1 MTLTLLAVSLND
13 QPLSQPITA
22 HFDGRGGTIG
32 RADHNTMALPD
43 PERHISRLQAE
54 VVGSGDAFVIR
65 NVGAANPIT
74 VAGRALARGDMA
86 PLGHGDE
93 VRIGGYLL
101 QVDSRTQSA
110 ALDVTRGRAMLAE
123 PTGGNAPLRH
133 ATLGSPTPVSR
144 STTPTSPA
152 ASNPFAD
159 LFALAP
165 AVSTPS
171 VAAAAASAPVPSPAA
186 SPSPRAAPSS
196 DPFADLFGA
205 PGSSPQSGAFGALQA
220 PQPVSTPLSKRAAPA
235 ADDPFSSLLP
245 PPAGVPAASSAFERP
260 RAAPSAGVE
269 LPEHFDPFASQPS
282 PSPAGPVAASDP
294 FADLMPAAA
303 LASIDTMFGL
313 GGGAV
318 GGGDLLANFMAGAPP
333 ARPGAAGG
341 AALTG
346 ALAVSADPFEALFGG
361 AHAAPAAA
369 PAEPDHVPAL
379 NAAFSPPRLRN
390 VPEEAMA
397 AVAPAVAPL
406 PEARPPLLPPLPP
419 LPALPPPPL
428 PSLPPRSPPPLPVA
442 ASPPP
447 LPSNPVPLVRAAEPS
462 PKPQPEPRAALAHDT
477 PEAVQ
482 LWAALC
488 QGAGVNLPLP
498 TAGVEAQLR
507 DIGRILRSAI
517 DGSLRLMAVRTSTR
531 HEMRA
536 NVTVIQA
543 RNNNPL
549 KFSPDAQSAL
559 EALLQPSL
567 RGFLDGPAAMEDAMQ
582 DLVGHSI
589 GSVAGMRA
597 ALEGVLDRFAPEQL
611 EGKLTSKSVL
621 DNVLPGARKAR
632 LWDLYLQHQGTIRD
646 EAQDDF
652 HALFG
657 KAFLAAYEQQ
667 VAQLK
672 RNARAPLQAP
682 SQGPTG

>member
-54 VVGSGDAFVIR
+54 VVASGEAFVIR

-74 VAGRALARGDMA
+74 VAGRTLARGDTA
-86 PLGHGDE
+86 PLGPGDE

-101 QVDSRTQSA
+101 QVDNRAQSA

-123 PTGGNAPLRH
+123 PHASNPGVMGH
-133 ATLGSPTPVSR
+133 ATLGGLAPVAR
-144 STTPTSPA
+144 NTTPTPPTA
-152 ASNPFAD
+152 DNPFAD
-159 LFALAP
+159 LFAPSPPPAAAPAMAAVPVPPQPPPPPLAP
-165 AVSTPS
+165 LPT
-171 VAAAAASAPVPSPAA
+171 
-186 SPSPRAAPSS
+186 RAAPAA

-205 PGSSPQSGAFGALQA
+205 PGAAAPGGVLDAFQLPPARALA
-220 PQPVSTPLSKRAAPA
+220 RPKAAAPA
-235 ADDPFSSLLP
+235 IDDPFASLLP
-245 PPAGVPAASSAFERP
+245 PPAGVPAASPAFERP
-260 RAAPSAGVE
+260 QATSAAAAQ
-269 LPEHFDPFASQPS
+269 LPPHFDPFASLPG
-282 PSPAGPVAASDP
+282 PALAGPVAATDP

-303 LASIDTMFGL
+303 PSSIDAMFNL
-313 GGGAV
+313 GGGAA
-318 GGGDLLANFMAGAPP
+318 GGGDPLANFMAGAPP
-333 ARPGAAGG
+333 ARPVASGG
-341 AALTG
+341 ALLPG
-346 ALAVSADPFEALFGG
+346 APAVSADPFEALFGG
-361 AHAAPAAA
+361 APAAPAAA

-379 NAAFSPPRLRN
+379 NAAFAPPRLRTQPQETP
-390 VPEEAMA
+390 VPVPVPA
-397 AVAPAVAPL
+397 ATAPL
-406 PEARPPLLPPLPP
+406 PDARPLPS
-419 LPALPPPPL
+419 PPPPQPPL
-428 PSLPPRSPPPLPVA
+428 APPPRPVA
-442 ASPPP
+442 EAPRPPT
-447 LPSNPVPLVRAAEPS
+447 
-462 PKPQPEPRAALAHDT
+462 QPEPRRAPAHDT

-488 QGAGVNLPLP
+488 QGAGINLPLP
-498 TAGVEAQLR
+498 AAGVEAQLR
-507 DIGRILRSAI
+507 DIGRILRSAV

-567 RGFLDGPAAMEDAMQ
+567 RGFLEGPAAMEDAMQ

-611 EGKLTSKSVL
+611 ESKLTTKSVL
-621 DNVLPGARKAR
+621 DNVLPSARKAR
-632 LWDLYLQHQGTIRD
+632 LWDVYLQHQGTIRD

-672 RNARAPLQAP
+672 RNARAAAAQAP
-682 SQGPTG
+682 VPTQSPPP

>member
-54 VVGSGDAFVIR
+54 VVASGNAFVIR

-74 VAGRALARGDMA
+74 VAGRTLARGDTA

-110 ALDVTRGRAMLAE
+110 ALDVTRGRAMLAD
-123 PTGGNAPLRH
+123 PNASTGGAVGP
-133 ATLGSPTPVSR
+133 ATLGGLTPVPRTATPTP
-144 STTPTSPA
+144 TA
-152 ASNPFAD
+152 ADNPFAD
-159 LFALAP
+159 LFAPAP
-165 AVSTPS
+165 PPAAV
-171 VAAAAASAPVPSPAA
+171 PAA
-186 SPSPRAAPSS
+186 SGVPAAPLAPPPPPPLPTQAAPSA
-196 DPFADLFGA
+196 DPFADLFGTPVA
-205 PGSSPQSGAFGALQA
+205 PPQSADFDAFQPPPARALA
-220 PQPVSTPLSKRAAPA
+220 PSKSAAPA
-235 ADDPFSSLLP
+235 VLDPFANLLP
-245 PPAGVPAASSAFERP
+245 PPAGVPAASPAFERP
-260 RAAPSAGVE
+260 RAMPGTVAR
-269 LPEHFDPFASQPS
+269 LPEHFDPFASLPGPAPS
-282 PSPAGPVAASDP
+282 GPFAATDP
-294 FADLMPAAA
+294 FAALMPAAA
-303 LASIDTMFGL
+303 PSSIDAMFDL
-313 GGGAV
+313 GGGAA
-318 GGGDLLANFMAGAPP
+318 GGGDPLANFMAGAPP

-341 AALTG
+341 TALPD
-346 ALAVSADPFEALFGG
+346 APAVSADPFEALFGG
-361 AHAAPAAA
+361 APPAAA
-369 PAEPDHVPAL
+369 AAHAEPDHVPAL
-379 NAAFSPPRLRN
+379 NAAFAPPRLRTL
-390 VPEEAMA
+390 PQEAI
-397 AVAPAVAPL
+397 APAATAQAPL
-406 PEARPPLLPPLPP
+406 PEARPLP
-419 LPALPPPPL
+419 
-428 PSLPPRSPPPLPVA
+428 SPPPA

-447 LPSNPVPLVRAAEPS
+447 PLAPPPVVPLAQAPAPPPR
-462 PKPQPEPRAALAHDT
+462 PEPRPPSAPDT

-488 QGAGVNLPLP
+488 QGAGLNLPLP
-498 TAGVEAQLR
+498 AAGVEAQLR
-507 DIGRILRSAI
+507 DIGRILRSAV

-567 RGFLDGPAAMEDAMQ
+567 RGFLEGPAAMEDAMQ

-611 EGKLTSKSVL
+611 ETKLSSKSVL
-621 DNVLPGARKAR
+621 DSVLPGARKAR

-672 RNARAPLQAP
+672 RNSRAALAP
-682 SQGPTG
+682 APGPTG